1 MTVSLRLNEEDAKLF
16 KSYAELKKVSLSEL
30 FRSAVMDQ
38 IEDEYDLKTYNNAM
52 IEFRKNPTPQSLA
65 EVEKELGLV

>member
-52 IEFRKNPTPQSLA
+52 REFRKNPTTHSLT

>member
-52 IEFRKNPTPQSLA
+52 IEFRKNPTTHSLA